1 MTIASQ
7 KLALLQHRLHSPDD
21 ANLNDKKVIITILA
35 EHTTSAIG
43 VMFNTITIIVSEHL
57 KTFLFSKFHF

>member
-7 KLALLQHRLHSPDD
+7 KLALLQHRLHSSDD